1 MQHPDRLHYPVDA
14 WAFRDRHYTITRQA
28 VLGAFAW
35 RCDTRDGLCA
45 LCEEKSDKCKCTETD
60 WRNRIDMNR
69 FSAYLENHGL
79 LDWLREHVIGDF
91 AEPAR
96 FEIDMQPR
104 HSSSREIKLGTR
116 VQIECSPCDLGWAH
130 SQRFDNSVQRCVYC
144 GLLKEIRGP
153 DDPCKCSIYEW
164 SLLDV
169 DEFVK
174 RVQGHGHAYWL
185 YNQFAY
191 EPRVRTNPARDAR
204 KKKMQ

>member
-14 WAFRDRHYTITRQA
+14 WAFRGRDYTITRQM

-45 LCEEKSDKCKCTETD
+45 LCEEKSDKCKCTETE

-96 FEIDMQPR
+96 FEIDLQPS
-104 HSSSREIKLGTR
+104 HTSSREVKLGTR
-116 VQIECSPCDLGWAH
+116 VSIECSPCDLEWAH
-130 SQRFDNSVQRCVYC
+130 AQRFANNGSCVYC
-144 GLLKEIRGP
+144 GNPKEKGP
-153 DDPCKCSIYEW
+153 SDVGPCKCTAYDW

-169 DEFVK
+169 GEFVE
-174 RVQGHGHAYWL
+174 RVQRRGHAYWL
-185 YNQFAY
+185 YTQFAY

-204 KKKMQ
+204 KKKR